1 MANPPVDPAALKK
14 LKEEHAKTAE
24 SVKRLG
30 TCVGDINSS
39 VASWTEDLWLFRWI
53 GQLWL
58 TRWIREHRRTSMIA
72 FLALVVTV
80 VTLLYM
86 VGQDVAHHISADFHD
101 AIRNEIAD
109 QFKQHDTSKD
119 LQQLQNDVAEI
130 KGKLSI
136 LAPFIQELTR
146 KRLEETKK
154 LSAETL
160 KSRLPELKNL
170 VSLAQQ
176 EQVKVNP
183 AVMRDVS
190 KELLAVQP

>member
-1 MANPPVDPAALKK
+1 VAHPVDSGASKNVYDCVSGLGCRRGNAAL
-14 LKEEHAKTAE
+14 H
-24 SVKRLG
+24 G
-30 TCVGDINSS
+30 
-39 VASWTEDLWLFRWI
+39 
-53 GQLWL
+53 
-58 TRWIREHRRTSMIA
+58 
-72 FLALVVTV
+72 
-80 VTLLYM
+80 
-86 VGQDVAHHISADFHD
+86 GQDVAHHISADFHD

-154 LSAETL
+154 LSAESL

-190 KELLAVQP
+190 KELLAVQPRSPEFWQLSAALISYRSSLN